1 MDEELSNRD
10 KEYNRKQN
18 IKKGWQISKKYSKI
32 LEKKKDSS
40 SIGIIILN
48 MYEKFKNDLKSNHL
62 DNTNKKKYNRCW
74 ITLVNTCNNPKNNV
88 EVIRNAL
95 HIFNYTIHINV
106 I

>member
-10 KEYNRKQN
+10 IELNRKQI

-32 LEKKKDSS
+32 LEKKKDSI

-48 MYEKFKNDLKSNHL
+48 MHERFKNDLKSNKL

-74 ITLVNTCNNPKNNV
+74 ITLVNTCNNPKNNI

-95 HIFNYTIHINV
+95 HIFNYTIKINT